1 MTVEN
6 QGPLHGIRIL
16 DACDELA
23 VYATKLLVNLGA
35 EVVRIEPPGGD
46 PMRRF
51 PPLVEDVSLY
61 FEHFNAGKRSVMLD
75 LARDE
80 GLAWLGKL
88 VGSCNA
94 VVESGAPDTLLSARF
109 GRERLLSL
117 RPGLVLVSV
126 TPFGLSGPKRDW
138 VAEDMVI
145 AADSGLLALNGR
157 PDGRPY
163 RPGGEQAAHM
173 AGLLA
178 ANAALLG
185 VFEQQRSGRGR
196 SVEVPVCFAA
206 ELATLQTANANYFT
220 WHGRVP
226 KRRGMG
232 QLPAFRS
239 LFEARD
245 GWVIVI
251 VLPGQWPNCLKLLRE
266 HGAEADLG
274 APDYEDDKYR
284 HEHAA
289 HVNEVIAAFTA
300 RYDKRY
306 VFEAAQKAGLAIT
319 PVNSPADLLADPFLN
334 ERGFFREI
342 EQPALGRP
350 LRYPGPPFHFGE
362 RQIGTWRPAPAAGQ
376 DNRALLVEELGMSE
390 TALAAPRGVNA

>member
-239 LFEARD
+239 LF
-245 GWVIVI
+245 
-251 VLPGQWPNCLKLLRE
+251 
-266 HGAEADLG
+266 
-274 APDYEDDKYR
+274 
-284 HEHAA
+284 
-289 HVNEVIAAFTA
+289 
-300 RYDKRY
+300 
-306 VFEAAQKAGLAIT
+306 
-319 PVNSPADLLADPFLN
+319 
-334 ERGFFREI
+334 
-342 EQPALGRP
+342 
-350 LRYPGPPFHFGE
+350 
-362 RQIGTWRPAPAAGQ
+362 
-376 DNRALLVEELGMSE
+376 
-390 TALAAPRGVNA
+390 